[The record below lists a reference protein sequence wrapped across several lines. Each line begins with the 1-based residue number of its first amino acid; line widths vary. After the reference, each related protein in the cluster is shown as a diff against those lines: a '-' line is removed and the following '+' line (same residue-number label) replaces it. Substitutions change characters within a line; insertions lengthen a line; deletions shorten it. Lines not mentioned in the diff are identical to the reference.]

1 MKDLLMSLKNVYTYY
16 IKDFQ
21 NELKNM
27 VVSDLNKVSGQ

>member
-21 NELKNM
+21 NEFK
-27 VVSDLNKVSGQ
+27 KYGGF